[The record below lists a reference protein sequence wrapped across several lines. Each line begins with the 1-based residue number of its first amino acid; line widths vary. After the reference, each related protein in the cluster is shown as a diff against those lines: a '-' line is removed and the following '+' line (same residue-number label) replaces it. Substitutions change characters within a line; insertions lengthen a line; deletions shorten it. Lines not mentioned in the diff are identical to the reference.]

1 MEKLITDLELLF
13 QDTLE
18 DSTIKLTR
26 ETTANEVKDW
36 DSVNHLLLLHTIE
49 QHFKIKF
56 SLDEMIHF
64 QNVGDICDSI
74 LFKTSN

>member
-1 MEKLITDLELLF
+1 MDKLISELELIF
-13 QDTLE
+13 QETLE
-18 DSTIKLTR
+18 DDSIRLNKS
-26 ETTANEVKDW
+26 TTANDVAEW
-36 DSVNHLLLLHTIE
+36 DSVNHLLLLHSIE

-74 LFKTSN
+74 KQKTSV